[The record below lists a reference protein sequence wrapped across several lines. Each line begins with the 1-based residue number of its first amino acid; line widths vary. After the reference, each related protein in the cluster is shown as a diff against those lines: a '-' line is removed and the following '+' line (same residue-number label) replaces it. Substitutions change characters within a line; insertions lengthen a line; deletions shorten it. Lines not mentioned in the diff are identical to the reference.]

1 MEATKGIVCHVP
13 LSSQWIDASDEQA
26 VLGAL
31 RSDRLSLGPRL
42 PEFEDGLAHVAEV
55 AHGVAVN
62 SGTSALHLI
71 VRVLGLKE
79 GDEVITTPFSFIA
92 SANCLLF
99 ERVKPVF
106 ADIRP
111 DTYNIDPALI
121 AAAITERTR
130 AILAVD
136 AFGQPAEL
144 DTIEDIAHRHGL
156 QVIEDS
162 CEALGSEWKGRRCGS
177 WGAAGAFAFYPNKQI
192 TTGEGGC
199 VVTQSDDIAALC
211 RSMRN
216 QGRGATSMWLEHERL
231 GYNYRISDIS
241 CGLGSSQLKR
251 LDAIIELR
259 GRAAERYN
267 ALLKDVPEVFTPV
280 TLPDVTRMSWFVYV
294 IRLADRFS
302 HADRDWLIG
311 WLSDHGI
318 ESRPYF
324 TPIHLQPFYVREFGY
339 KPGDFPVTE
348 HVAARTLA
356 LPFFTMITPEQQDYV
371 VANLKSGLVVCHRE
385 RVP

>member
-1 MEATKGIVCHVP
+1 MIKQGVPQVP
-13 LSSQWIDASDEQA
+13 LSSQWIDASDESA
-26 VLGAL
+26 VLDVL
-31 RSDRLSLGPRL
+31 RSDHLSLGPRL
-42 PEFEDGLAHVAEV
+42 LEFEEGLAHLTGV
-55 AHGVAVN
+55 AHAVAVN

-71 VRVLGLKE
+71 VRSLGLKE

-92 SANCLLF
+92 SSNCLLF

-106 ADIRP
+106 VDVRP
-111 DTYNIDPALI
+111 GTYNIDPTQI
-121 AAAITERTR
+121 AAAITERTK

-144 DTIEDIAHRHGL
+144 DAIERIAHQHGL

-199 VVTQSDDIAALC
+199 VVTQSDETAALC

-216 QGRGATSMWLEHERL
+216 QGRGAASEWLDHERL

-241 CGLGSSQLKR
+241 CALGSSQLER
-251 LDAIIELR
+251 LDRIIALR
-259 GRAAERYN
+259 GQAAERYGTM
-267 ALLKDVPEVFTPV
+267 LEELPEVITQ
-280 TLPDVTRMSWFVYV
+280 TILPDVTKMSWFVYV
-294 IRLADRFS
+294 IRLADQFTRV
-302 HADRDWLIG
+302 DRDWIIG
-311 WLSDHGI
+311 WLADHGI
-318 ESRPYF
+318 QSRPYF

-339 KPGDFPVTE
+339 KPDDFPITE
-348 HVAARTLA
+348 GVSARTIA
-356 LPFFTMITPEQQDYV
+356 LPFYTMITPEQQEYVIASLKDGLAARAREV
-371 VANLKSGLVVCHRE
+371 VAQ
-385 RVP
+385 

>member
-1 MEATKGIVCHVP
+1 MTITKDESQVP
-13 LSSQWIDASDEQA
+13 LSSQWIDASDESA
-26 VLGAL
+26 VLDVL
-31 RSDRLSLGPRL
+31 RSDYLSLGPRL
-42 PEFEDGLAHVAEV
+42 SEFEEGLARVANV
-55 AHGVAVN
+55 AHGVAAN

-71 VRVLGLKE
+71 VRSLGLRE
-79 GDEVITTPFSFIA
+79 VDEVITTPFSFIA

-99 ERVKPVF
+99 ERVKPIFV
-106 ADIRP
+106 DIRP
-111 DTYNIDPALI
+111 DTYNIDPTRI

-144 DTIEDIAHRHGL
+144 DTIEKIAGRNGL

-162 CEALGSEWKGRRCGS
+162 CESLGSEWKGRRCGG

-199 VVTQSDDIAALC
+199 VVTQSDEIAALC

-216 QGRGATSMWLEHERL
+216 QGRGATGEWLDHERL

-241 CGLGSSQLKR
+241 CALGSSQLKR

-259 GRAAERYN
+259 GQAAERYN
-267 ALLKDVPEVFTPV
+267 ALLKDIPEVITPMI
-280 TLPDVTRMSWFVYV
+280 LPDVTRMSWFVYV
-294 IRLADRFS
+294 IRLADRFTQV
-302 HADRDWLIG
+302 DRDWLIS
-311 WLSDHGI
+311 WLANHGI
-318 ESRPYF
+318 QSRPYF

-339 KPGDFPVTE
+339 RQGDFPVTE
-348 HVAARTLA
+348 FVSARTIA
-356 LPFFTMITPEQQDYV
+356 LPFFTRITTEQQECVISSLRDGLAARAMEV
-371 VANLKSGLVVCHRE
+371 VQ
-385 RVP
+385 